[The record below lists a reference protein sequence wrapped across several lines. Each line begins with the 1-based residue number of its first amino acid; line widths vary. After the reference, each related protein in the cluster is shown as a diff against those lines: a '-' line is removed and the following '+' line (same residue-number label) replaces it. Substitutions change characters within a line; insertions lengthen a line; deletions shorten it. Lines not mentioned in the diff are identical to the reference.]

1 MKPIFKLLTVLLV
14 VVLISCA
21 NNTSQYKTT
30 TDDVLMLKKK
40 FPGSD
45 VYLFN
50 ERMDE
55 YAVFYQN
62 NLYYVDVDNHR
73 IYENRLLFKC
83 TTGADSIIGGN

>member
-1 MKPIFKLLTVLLV
+1 MAVLLTVVFLA
-14 VVLISCA
+14 CTA
-21 NNTSQYKTT
+21 NTPTRKTS

-40 FPGSD
+40 FPGSSI
-45 VYLFN
+45 YLFD

-83 TTGADSIIGGN
+83 ETATDSIVGGN